1 MISPHVAKATKTLC
15 VLTVEAMICRLKKP
29 FKRLTSSESEIQ
41 ELQLW
46 VLLVCGIGS
55 SCW

>member
-1 MISPHVAKATKTLC
+1 MISPHAGKPTKTLC

-41 ELQLW
+41 EFQLW